1 MHYPANA
8 FAIDPTKPTIIVP
21 EGITIDQRDF
31 MSDVSIRNVFF
42 LKKKVDYVNTAS
54 FFHVLSIQT
63 DALEINKHYGCT
75 AFL

>member
-21 EGITIDQRDF
+21 EGITIGQRDF

-42 LKKKVDYVNTAS
+42 LRKKLITLTLLH
-54 FFHVLSIQT
+54 FFVFFQFRLMR
-63 DALEINKHYGCT
+63 
-75 AFL
+75 